1 MKFAERYQDILKR
14 NKAFLDMHLTNRC
27 NLNCCCQ
34 RLSHLWDSE
43 TDYTFNEFKN
53 DFDKILKFP
62 DFNEL
67 EVYKN
72 LKILKISIKKNGL
85 KKDFQSIF
93 KILS

>member
-14 NKAFLDMHLTNRC
+14 NKAFLDVHLTNRC
-27 NLNCCCQ
+27 NLNCCCCQ
-34 RLSHLWDSE
+34 RLSPLCDSE

-67 EVYKN
+67 EIMYSKV
-72 LKILKISIKKNGL
+72 LKTIKKYINFLTL
-85 KKDFQSIF
+85 KYFYLIE
-93 KILS
+93 

>member
-14 NKAFLDMHLTNRC
+14 NKAFLDVHLTNRC
-27 NLNCCCQ
+27 NLNCCQ
-34 RLSHLWDSE
+34 RLSPLCDSE

-72 LKILKISIKKNGL
+72 LKILKISIKKWIE
-85 KKDFQSIF
+85 KDFQSIF